1 MGFDV
6 LEKLVEIT
14 TATSKPLNDVAA
26 AAASRNEPPSSEV
39 NVTQDPEQ
47 LLNHLALD
55 ADLEQGLAP
64 MLLQLG
70 YQAQTAEILDP
81 YDGPSRTVTVVK
93 GREIFYI
100 ICVPKSILEQAKQLH
115 LGAFSLIGD
124 LFADRSLIYVISR
137 DLVLMDLGFQTMID
151 NWATRRSIKAKFI
164 SWAEVARFLNE
175 KNEAKKVKLIKV
187 MLELDRLP
195 KAEPVLTTEPTDI
208 TQAEQDFIQNLLVQ
222 KAEGNPFGS
231 AKEYLQNLVNAA
243 SLPNSA
249 VFADRWQ
256 SDPKQNVIMLLKS
269 VEDPKQFPF
278 DHARKGELKLGWL
291 LKAVFDQILSPDD
304 SEKVLKIILDH
315 HLIRDPG
322 TVADLQAK
330 YELIRRGAESDAGSS
345 SNSPRRYR

>member
-1 MGFDV
+1 MGFDI
-6 LEKLVEIT
+6 LGKLVEIT

-26 AAASRNEPPSSEV
+26 AAVSRSEPPSAEA
-39 NVTQDPEQ
+39 NVTEDPEQ
-47 LLNHLALD
+47 VLNNLALD
-55 ADLEQGLAP
+55 AELEQGLAP
-64 MLLQLG
+64 VLLQLG

-93 GREIFYI
+93 GPETFYF
-100 ICVPKSILEQAKQLH
+100 ICVPKSILEQAKQLY

-164 SWAEVARFLNE
+164 SWAEVVRFLNE
-175 KNEAKKVKLIKV
+175 KNEPKKVKLIRV

-195 KAEPVLTTEPTDI
+195 KAEPAPATDPTEI
-208 TQAEQDFIQNLLVQ
+208 TQAERDYIQNLLIQ
-222 KAEGNPFGS
+222 KAEGYPFGS
-231 AKEYLQNLVNAA
+231 AKVYLQNLVNAA
-243 SLPNSA
+243 SLPNPA
-249 VFADRWQ
+249 VFADLWQ
-256 SDPKQNVIMLLKS
+256 SVPKQNVIMLLKS
-269 VEDPKQFPF
+269 VEEPKQFPL

-291 LKAVFDQILSPDD
+291 LKALFDETLSTDD

-330 YELIRRGAESDAGSS
+330 YELIKRGA
-345 SNSPRRYR
+345 RV

>member
-256 SDPKQNVIMLLKS
+256 SDPKQNVIMLL
-269 VEDPKQFPF
+269 
-278 DHARKGELKLGWL
+278 
-291 LKAVFDQILSPDD
+291 
-304 SEKVLKIILDH
+304 
-315 HLIRDPG
+315 
-322 TVADLQAK
+322 
-330 YELIRRGAESDAGSS
+330 
-345 SNSPRRYR
+345 